1 MQDHFRIDEYAHRML
16 SGARP
21 VRLAILND
29 YEIVVAGLA
38 AMLAP
43 HRDRVHVVEMSAQL
57 SVVSDVD
64 VVLVDTFGHVHGA
77 DLDDLVRES
86 SARVVIF
93 SWDLPRD
100 RVDRAIANGV
110 AGFLSKALPADQIV
124 RALETVRDGETVV
137 VTGVGD
143 TADELAEAGGW
154 PGQSEGLTPRE
165 AEVLAFITQG
175 LSNKEIAER
184 AYLSIN
190 SIKTY
195 IRSAYRKI
203 GATRRSQ
210 AVSWGMRNGFEPNPV
225 RVIEPPMEDA
235 MRSGASGGENLRK
248 S

>member
-1 MQDHFRIDEYAHRML
+1 MN
-16 SGARP
+16 SGAGP

-29 YEIVVAGLA
+29 YEIVVAGLG

-57 SVVSDVD
+57 PVLSDVD
-64 VVLVDTFGHVHGA
+64 LILVDTFGQVHGA
-77 DLDDLVRES
+77 DLDRLVRDSE
-86 SARVVIF
+86 ARVVIF
-93 SWDLPRD
+93 SWDLPGD

-110 AGFLSKALPADQIV
+110 AGFVSKALPGEQIV
-124 RALETVRDGETVV
+124 SALEAVRDGETVV
-137 VTGVGD
+137 ITGVGE
-143 TADELAEAGGW
+143 TAAELTEARGW
-154 PGQSEGLTPRE
+154 PGEAEGLTPRE

-210 AVSWGMRNGFEPNPV
+210 AVSWGMRNGFEPTPT
-225 RVIEPPMEDA
+225 RVVEPSTEGA
-235 MRSGASGGENLRK
+235 TRSGAPAGENLRK

>member
-1 MQDHFRIDEYAHRML
+1 MVEID
-16 SGARP
+16 
-21 VRLAILND
+21 
-29 YEIVVAGLA
+29 
-38 AMLAP
+38 
-43 HRDRVHVVEMSAQL
+43 AQM

-64 VVLVDTFGHVHGA
+64 LILVDTFGHVHGA
-77 DLDDLVRES
+77 DLDELVRDT

-110 AGFLSKALPADQIV
+110 AGFLSKALPAERIV
-124 RALETVRDGETVV
+124 SALEAVHDGETVV
-137 VTGVGD
+137 LTGVGD
-143 TADELAEAGGW
+143 TAEELAEAGGW
-154 PGQSEGLTPRE
+154 PGESEGLTPRE

-184 AYLSIN
+184 AFLSIN

-210 AVSWGMRNGFEPNPV
+210 AVSWGMRNGFEPDPV

-235 MRSGASGGENLRK
+235 VRSGDPAGENLRK

>member
-1 MQDHFRIDEYAHRML
+1 ML
-16 SGARP
+16 SGAGP

-43 HRDRVHVVEMSAQL
+43 YKDRVHVLEISAQL

-64 VVLVDTFGHVHGA
+64 LILVDTFGHVHGA
-77 DLDDLVRES
+77 DLDELVRET
-86 SARVVIF
+86 SARVVVF
-93 SWDLPRD
+93 SWDLPRH
-100 RVDRAIANGV
+100 RVDRAIASGV
-110 AGFLSKALPADQIV
+110 AGFLSKALPAKQV
-124 RALETVRDGETVV
+124 VSALEAVRDGETVV
-137 VTGVGD
+137 MTGVGD
-143 TADELAEAGGW
+143 TADELAKVGGW
-154 PGQSEGLTPRE
+154 PGESEGLTPRE

-210 AVSWGMRNGFEPNPV
+210 AVSWGMRNGFEPNPA
-225 RVIEPPMEDA
+225 RLIEPSLEDA
-235 MRSGASGGENLRK
+235 VPSRTPAGENLRK

>member
-1 MQDHFRIDEYAHRML
+1 M
-16 SGARP
+16 
-21 VRLAILND
+21 RLAILND

-43 HRDRVHVVEMSAQL
+43 HRDRVHVVEKNAQL
-57 SVVSDVD
+57 PVVSDVD
-64 VVLVDTFGHVHGA
+64 LILVDTFGQVHGA
-77 DLDDLVRES
+77 DLDELVRES
-86 SARVVIF
+86 RARVVIF

-110 AGFLSKALPADQIV
+110 AGFLSKALTGEQIV
-124 RALETVRDGETVV
+124 SALEAVRDGETVV
-137 VTGVGD
+137 ITD
-143 TADELAEAGGW
+143 TENTADELAEAGGW
-154 PGQSEGLTPRE
+154 PGETEGLTPRE

-184 AYLSIN
+184 AFLSIN

-210 AVSWGMRNGFEPNPV
+210 AVSWGMRNGFEPTPV
-225 RVIEPPMEDA
+225 RVIEASLEDA
-235 MRSGASGGENLRK
+235 ARSGPRSART
-248 S
+248 